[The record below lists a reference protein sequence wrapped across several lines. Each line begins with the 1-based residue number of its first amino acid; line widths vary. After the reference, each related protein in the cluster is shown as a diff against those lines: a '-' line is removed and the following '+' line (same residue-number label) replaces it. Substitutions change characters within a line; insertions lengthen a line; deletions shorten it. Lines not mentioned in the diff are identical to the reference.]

1 MKALTKRKPVSK
13 KERNVSVIIEEAA
26 LRNITV
32 IIDGPNGR
40 YAINLG
46 EYLGKAVAN
55 SIKNLEEIKKAE
67 KEQND
72 EKEEDG
78 VEAEPETEDTGVLS
92 GSEDELE
99 DEEGS
104 EEH

>member
-1 MKALTKRKPVSK
+1 MNSITKRKPVSK

-32 IIDGPNGR
+32 VIDGENGR

-55 SIKNLEEIKKAE
+55 SIKNLEKIKKAE
-67 KEQND
+67 EEN
-72 EKEEDG
+72 EKNADDSDRLDID
-78 VEAEPETEDTGVLS
+78 VETGAEGTENS
-92 GSEDELE
+92 S
-99 DEEGS
+99 EEGATD
-104 EEH
+104 